1 MGHPN
6 RAKVPS
12 HFAPHSQPN
21 FADCQASCV
30 PGHLRLTLFGW
41 LPKYACQ
48 VRTDALLCAFPKRMA
63 PEIKK
68 LRELP
73 LRALGVNSDAPALR
87 VSFAEPRW
95 MKHCSNIRQE
105 YPRPEVARHTL
116 TREIPEDEDFVLT
129 GCGGSGKST
138 AMREFAARLKAK
150 GKQVYVIS
158 FQNSVAAKSN
168 GMTCHQ
174 FCRKMAAGEILSLIH
189 I

>member
-1 MGHPN
+1 MHTLRPIHN
-6 RAKVPS
+6 QILQIARLRV
-12 HFAPHSQPN
+12 
-21 FADCQASCV
+21 CQVAR
-30 PGHLRLTLFGW
+30 HLRLTLFGW
-41 LPKYACQ
+41 VPKYACQ
-48 VRTDALLCAFPKRMA
+48 VRTDALLCAFPKRLA

-73 LRALGVNSDAPALR
+73 LRALGVDSDAPALR

-95 MKHCSNIRQE
+95 MKHCSNIRQDF
-105 YPRPEVARHTL
+105 PRPEIAQHTL
-116 TREIPEDEDFVLT
+116 VQEIPEDEDFVLT

-168 GMTCHQ
+168 GQTCLLYTSPSP
-174 FCRKMAAGEILSLIH
+174 RDATLSRMPSSA
-189 I
+189 